1 MKQIA
6 VRVEKTGRIL
16 IPVDIRRQLNLVEG
30 ESEVLLNV
38 DDTGVIKVTTRK
50 QALDRIRAE
59 IRKHIPAGV
68 SLADELLTDRRREA
82 SEEDRK

>member
-16 IPVDIRRQLNLVEG
+16 IPVNIRRELKLVEG

-38 DDTGVIKVTTRK
+38 DDTGIKITTRK

-59 IRKHIPAGV
+59 IRRHLPAGI
-68 SLADELLTDRRREA
+68 SLADELLADRRREA
-82 SEEDRK
+82 AEEDGK

>member
-1 MKQIA
+1 MRPIA

-16 IPVDIRRQLNLVEG
+16 IPVDIRRQLKLVEG
-30 ESEVLLNV
+30 TSEVLLNV
-38 DDTGVIKVTTRK
+38 DDAGVINVTTRK

-68 SLADELLTDRRREA
+68 SLADELLADRRREA
-82 SEEDRK
+82 ADEDRK

>member
-16 IPVDIRRQLNLVEG
+16 IPVNIRRELKLVEG

-38 DDTGVIKVTTRK
+38 DDTGIKITTRK

-59 IRKHIPAGV
+59 ILRHLPAGI
-68 SLADELLTDRRREA
+68 SLADELLADRRREA
-82 SEEDRK
+82 AEEDGK

>member
-16 IPVDIRRQLNLVEG
+16 IPVNIRREHKLVEG

-38 DDTGVIKVTTRK
+38 DDTGIKITTRK

-59 IRKHIPAGV
+59 IRRHLPAGI
-68 SLADELLTDRRREA
+68 SLADELLADRRREA
-82 SEEDRK
+82 AEEDGK